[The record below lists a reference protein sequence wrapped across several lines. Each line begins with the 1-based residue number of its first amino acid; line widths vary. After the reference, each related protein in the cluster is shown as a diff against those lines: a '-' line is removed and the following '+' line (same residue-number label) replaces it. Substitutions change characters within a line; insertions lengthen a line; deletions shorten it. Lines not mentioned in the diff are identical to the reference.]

1 MKKQNT
7 TTKPTHKTFSEAMS
21 EINWGQNNGRLQPS
35 VDKDTYFAGTLP
47 GPSTPEISMEDIKL
61 LSEIFRGRQGLL

>member
-7 TTKPTHKTFSEAMS
+7 TQKPAHKTFSEAMS
-21 EINWGQNNGRLQPS
+21 EINWGQNNARLQPS
-35 VDKDTYFAGTLP
+35 ADRDTYFAGTLP
-47 GPSTPEISMEDIKL
+47 CPSTPEISTDDIKL